1 MRAELAKIQSRLSIT
16 EDDDALD
23 ALVATRK
30 ALRAAID
37 GFELIP
43 DAYDY
48 AETGQTVSQM
58 WTAGDTDVKRAMV
71 HAIKDSWGL
80 ALSEHEG
87 GWGIKIG
94 TDFRG
99 MSDANGIVDLGNGLC
114 FRREAA

>member
-1 MRAELAKIQSRLSIT
+1 MRAEFAKIQSRLSIT
-16 EDDDALD
+16 EDDDELD

-30 ALRAAID
+30 ALRVAID
-37 GFELIP
+37 GFEMIP

-58 WTAGDTDVKRAMV
+58 WTVGDTDVKRGMV
-71 HAIKDSWGL
+71 RAIKDSWGL
-80 ALSEHEG
+80 SLSEHDG
-87 GWGIKIG
+87 QWGIKIG

-99 MSDANGIVDLGNGLC
+99 VGDESGIVDLGNGLC